1 MEGVTTDTTTANNSS
16 DKMPLPSATTSLP
29 PANLCVPINFYV
41 GLGVVG
47 EVYAKKPVQNG

>member
-16 DKMPLPSATTSLP
+16 DKMPLPSATTSQPL
-29 PANLCVPINFYV
+29 ANLCVPINFNV

-47 EVYAKKPVQNG
+47 DVYAKKTVQNC